1 MSSAHR
7 GSQAAAAAWLA
18 FNERSLIE
26 SSNCGP
32 RLGTPLRPRI
42 HPYFL
47 WLLCVSKALGG
58 QGRVERGHP
67 TRNIG
72 TTWWAPTGAPLP
84 SAAVIQPP
92 ACQSS
97 HAACLRNAA
106 CPGPQYNKAQK
117 QTPWASLEFLLYWGP
132 LSFQEP
138 SKKQPAPFCPPLP
151 SAQLSSS
158 GHGGFPVVPPHNPT
172 FGSSHS
178 GKAKLFFVCFMSSKQ

>member
-1 MSSAHR
+1 MSSVHR
-7 GSQAAAAAWLA
+7 GSQAAVAAWLA

-32 RLGTPLRPRI
+32 RLGTPLRSRI

-47 WLLCVSKALGG
+47 GLLCISKALGG

-106 CPGPQYNKAQK
+106 CPRPQRNKAQK

-138 SKKQPAPFCPPLP
+138 SKKHQPLFALH
-151 SAQLSSS
+151 SHQLSSS
-158 GHGGFPVVPPHNPT
+158 GHGGFPVAPPHNPIS
-172 FGSSHS
+172 GSSYS
-178 GKAKLFFVCFMSSKQ
+178 RKTKVVVF